1 MKEAME
7 WWKDRLTQLE
17 AIVDSVVV
25 VVVVVPI
32 GNGSGGVSWWSS
44 RVLFGG
50 PAAVVYRRG

>member
-1 MKEAME
+1 ME

>member
-1 MKEAME
+1 ME

-25 VVVVVPI
+25 VVVVLT
-32 GNGSGGVSWWSS
+32 GNGSGGVAWWPS